1 METGIFAAG
10 CFWKPDLEFEELKGV
25 KKTEVGYCG
34 GDSSSTTYENVCSGN
49 TNHAEVVKV
58 FYDEKIISY
67 KELVKFF
74 FKIHNPTTLNRQGPD
89 IGTQYRSEV
98 FYCSEKQKNIAQKVL
113 EEENKNFSGKIVTK
127 ISKEKNYCKAEDYHQ
142 KYLKK
147 GGN

>member
-113 EEENKNFSGKIVTK
+113 EEENKNLSGKIVTK
-127 ISKEKNYCKAEDYHQ
+127 ISKEINYCKAEDYHQ